1 MKLGT
6 GERTESP
13 RLCIRLNAKDA
24 DRELWVRGCLGV
36 KQPDDPTNNN
46 NNNSNNNSNINNEG
60 GGGGETVPLPPTP
73 FGPRKFDVRC
83 GIQISLPKLTDMQR
97 GKERDRRSTTMLLFG
112 DKPRRWSLNFK

>member
-1 MKLGT
+1 MKLGS

-36 KQPDDPTNNN
+36 KAPEENNAGSDDESAT
-46 NNNSNNNSNINNEG
+46 
-60 GGGGETVPLPPTP
+60 PLPPTP

-97 GKERDRRSTTMLLFG
+97 GKLRSILRFGIKIDMQWGQKNHSRLLVKLAF
-112 DKPRRWSLNFK
+112 LYVCV

>member
-36 KQPDDPTNNN
+36 KLPEEIAPAGNNN
-46 NNNSNNNSNINNEG
+46 NNNNNNNAG
-60 GGGGETVPLPPTP
+60 GAAAVAAGDPVPLPPTP

-83 GIQISLPKLTDMQR
+83 GIQISLPKLADMQR
-97 GKERDRRSTTMLLFG
+97 GTHTDRRNVG
-112 DKPRRWSLNFK
+112 ERE

>member
-24 DRELWVRGCLGV
+24 ERELWVRGCLGV
-36 KQPDDPTNNN
+36 KLPEEIAPAGNNN
-46 NNNSNNNSNINNEG
+46 NNNAG
-60 GGGGETVPLPPTP
+60 GGAAAAAGDPVPLPPTP

-83 GIQISLPKLTDMQR
+83 GIQISLPKLADMQR
-97 GKERDRRSTTMLLFG
+97 GTNTERGIMTMI
-112 DKPRRWSLNFK
+112 

>member
-36 KQPDDPTNNN
+36 KPPEEGVGNDAAGDGPAPTA
-46 NNNSNNNSNINNEG
+46 
-60 GGGGETVPLPPTP
+60 LPPTP

-83 GIQISLPKLTDMQR
+83 GIQISLPKLSDMQR
-97 GKERDRRSTTMLLFG
+97 GKELRFLIGVHLFLSIVLENC
-112 DKPRRWSLNFK
+112 P